1 MVSITAVPIMTD
13 PTDRVGV
20 TVEGL
25 AGTEQL
31 ITVWR
36 RWDSER
42 EAVSGARRI
51 SVVDSFYIDD
61 FKAPLGRSIT
71 YELEVLS
78 GPHAG
83 VQGITATSFL
93 ASTSGWISDPLAP
106 SMSVRVH
113 GVKVGDE
120 TYFRSEAFAKI
131 GRNAKVNNFD
141 IMGATKPVSLGGIRQ
156 AASGVPLSMTT
167 KAEAENVRLRDMVNG
182 TAHLIIRPLPEW
194 GSFLPGT
201 ATYAAGDMD
210 EIPVTVMMGGS
221 LTRWESTGDVVR
233 GSSARVVI
241 ALWTYQ
247 QVEEIYATYDQKQAA
262 AGAGAY
268 LDDQKNPA
276 NV

>member
-1 MVSITAVPIMTD
+1 MVSITAVPLMTD

-20 TVEGL
+20 TVSGL
-25 AGTEQL
+25 AGSDQL

-51 SVVDSFYIDD
+51 SVVDSFYVED
-61 FKAPLGRSIT
+61 FKAPLQRAIT

-83 VQGITATSFL
+83 VQGITAASFL
-93 ASTSGWISDPLAP
+93 TSTSGWIHDPLSP
-106 SMSVRVH
+106 SMAVRVH

-120 TYFRSEAFAKI
+120 TYFRSEAFTKI
-131 GRNAKVNNFD
+131 SRNAKISTFD
-141 IMGATKPVSLGGIRQ
+141 IMGASKPVSLGGIRQ
-156 AASGVPLSMTT
+156 AASGIPLSMTT
-167 KAEAENVRLRDMVNG
+167 RAESENVRLRDMVNG

-194 GSFLPGT
+194 GDYLPGT
-201 ATYAAGDMD
+201 ATYAAGNMD
-210 EIPVTVMMGGS
+210 EIPVDVAMGGS
-221 LTRWESTGDVVR
+221 MTRWETTGDIVR
-233 GSSARVVI
+233 GSSVRVLI

-247 QVEEIYATYDQKQAA
+247 QVAEIFATYNQKQAA
-262 AGAGAY
+262 AGAGSY

>member
-1 MVSITAVPIMTD
+1 MVSIAVVPLMTD

-20 TVEGL
+20 TVAGL
-25 AGTEQL
+25 AGSDQL

-51 SVVDSFYIDD
+51 SVVDSFYVED
-61 FKAPLGRSIT
+61 FKAPLGRPVA
-71 YELEVLS
+71 YELEVLT

-83 VQGITATSFL
+83 VQGVKADTFL
-93 ASTSGWISDPLAP
+93 PSTSGWIHDPLSP
-106 SMSVRVH
+106 SMAVRVH
-113 GVKVGDE
+113 GTREGDE
-120 TYFRSEAFAKI
+120 TYFRSEAFTKI
-131 GRNAKVNNFD
+131 SRNAKVSNFD
-141 IMGATKPVSLGGIRQ
+141 IMGASKPVSLGGIRQ
-156 AASGVPLSMTT
+156 AASGIPLAMTT
-167 KAEAENVRLRDMVNG
+167 RAEAENVRLRDMVNG
-182 TAHLIIRPLPEW
+182 TAHLVIRPLPEW

-221 LTRWESTGDVVR
+221 MTRWETTGDIVR
-233 GSSARVVI
+233 GTSARVLI

-247 QVEEIYATYDQKQAA
+247 QVAEIFASYDQKQAA
-262 AGAGAY
+262 AGGGTY